1 MSSPYKTVALHTFGC
16 KANFADTSLL
26 NSTFDKKGYNVVP
39 FESIAD
45 IYIINTCSVTD
56 NANKKCRRFIKKIKR
71 RVPQSIIGVTGCYA
85 QLKPDEIID
94 IPEVNF
100 VVGMHDKFN
109 FIDKID
115 DITSS
120 DKLVF
125 HSNDI
130 RSIDSTFLS
139 YSIDERTRSFVK
151 VQDGCDYAC
160 TYCTIPIARGKSRS
174 VSIDKVVKHIK
185 KLDKNNIKEIILS
198 GINVGDFGHENNE
211 SFADLL
217 NAINESTNIPRI
229 RISSIE
235 PNLITDEI
243 IDFVSQ
249 NSKFMPHLHIPL
261 QSGSDKI
268 LKMMRRKYDVST
280 YASKIS
286 KISSRIKDCTI
297 GVDVMVGFPGES
309 EQDFNDTYNLLHD
322 LPVSYFHVFPFSERE
337 NTVAARL
344 KNTVPLDERY
354 ARAKILRK
362 LSKIKF
368 QNILQKNI
376 GLKRPVLFEMS
387 DEEYISGLSDNYIRV
402 NVHKNDI
409 IKHNS
414 VHDISLQ
421 SIRDGQ
427 IIGELIQ

>member
-39 FESIAD
+39 FDTIAD

-71 RVPQSIIGVTGCYA
+71 RVPQSVIGVTGCYA

-130 RSIDSTFLS
+130 RSIDSAFLA
-139 YSIDERTRSFVK
+139 YSLDERTRSFVK
-151 VQDGCDYAC
+151 IQDGCDYAC
-160 TYCTIPIARGKSRS
+160 TYCTIPMARGKSRS
-174 VSIDKVVKHIK
+174 ITIDKVVRHIQE
-185 KLDKNNIKEIILS
+185 LDKNNIKEIILS

-211 SFADLL
+211 SFIGLL
-217 NAINESTNIPRI
+217 NAINKSTNIPRV

-243 IDFVSQ
+243 IDFISQ
-249 NSKFMPHLHIPL
+249 NPKFMPHLHIPL

-268 LKMMRRKYDVST
+268 LKMMRRKYDVSA
-280 YASKIS
+280 YVDKIS
-286 KISSRIKDCTI
+286 KISSAIKDCTI
-297 GVDVMVGFPGES
+297 GVDIMVGFPGES
-309 EQDFNDTYNLLHD
+309 EKDFNDTYNLLHN

-337 NTVAARL
+337 NTVAAKL
-344 KNTVPLDERY
+344 KKSVSLEVRY

-368 QNILQKNI
+368 QIIHQKNI

-387 DEEYISGLSDNYIRV
+387 DEQYISGLSDNYIRV
-402 NVHKNDI
+402 KVPKNDF

-414 VHDISLQ
+414 IHNISLH
-421 SIRDGQ
+421 SIKDGQ
-427 IIGELIQ
+427 LIGELF

>member
-39 FESIAD
+39 FDTIAD

-130 RSIDSTFLS
+130 RSIDSAFLA
-139 YSIDERTRSFVK
+139 YSLDERTRSFVK
-151 VQDGCDYAC
+151 IQDGCDYAC
-160 TYCTIPIARGKSRS
+160 TYCTIPMARGKSRS
-174 VSIDKVVKHIK
+174 IKIDKVVRHIK
-185 KLDKNNIKEIILS
+185 ELDKNNIKEIILS
-198 GINVGDFGHENNE
+198 GINVGDFGYENNE
-211 SFADLL
+211 SFIELL
-217 NAINESTNIPRI
+217 YAINQSTNIPRI

-243 IDFVSQ
+243 IDFISQ
-249 NSKFMPHLHIPL
+249 NPKFMPHLHIPL

-268 LKMMRRKYDVST
+268 LKMMRRKYDVSS
-280 YASKIS
+280 YVDKIS
-286 KISSRIKDCTI
+286 KISNTIKDCTI
-297 GVDVMVGFPGES
+297 GVDIMVGFPGES
-309 EQDFNDTYNLLHD
+309 EKDFNDTYNLLHD

-344 KNTVPLDERY
+344 KNSVPLDERY

-368 QNILQKNI
+368 QNIHQKNI

-387 DEEYISGLSDNYIRV
+387 DEEYISGLTDNYIRV
-402 NVHKNDI
+402 KVPKNDVI
-409 IKHNS
+409 NHNS
-414 VHDISLQ
+414 IHDISLQ
-421 SIRDGQ
+421 SIKGGQ
-427 IIGELIQ
+427 LIGELL

>member
-71 RVPQSIIGVTGCYA
+71 RVPNSVIGVTGCYA

-100 VVGMHDKFN
+100 VVGMHDKYN

-115 DITSS
+115 DITKN

-125 HSNDI
+125 HSNNI
-130 RSIDSTFLS
+130 RSIDNAFLA
-139 YSIDERTRSFVK
+139 YSLDERTRSFVK
-151 VQDGCDYAC
+151 IQDGCDYVC
-160 TYCTIPIARGKSRS
+160 SYCTIPLARGKSRS
-174 VSIDKVVKHIK
+174 SRISEVIDHIK
-185 KLDKNNIKEIILS
+185 DLDNNNVKEIILS
-198 GINVGDFGHENNE
+198 GINVGDFGQDNNE
-211 SFADLL
+211 SFIDLL
-217 NAINESTNIPRI
+217 KAINTSTNIPRI

-235 PNLITDEI
+235 PNLITDQI
-243 IDFVSQ
+243 IDFIAS

-268 LKMMRRKYDVST
+268 LKKMRRRYNVSS
-280 YASKIS
+280 YRDKIF
-286 KISSRIKDCTI
+286 KIKDRIKDCTI

-309 EQDFNDTYNLLHD
+309 EDDFNNTYNLLHD

-337 NTVAARL
+337 NTMAADM
-344 KNTVPLDERY
+344 VDSIPLDVRY

-362 LSKIKF
+362 LSKMKF
-368 QNILQKNI
+368 QNIQEESI
-376 GLKRPVLFEMS
+376 GKIRPVLFEMS
-387 DEEYISGLSDNYIRV
+387 DEDYFSGLTDNYIRV
-402 NVHKNDI
+402 KVLNNNTIDENSIHNI
-409 IKHNS
+409 NLLEIKGEQ
-414 VHDISLQ
+414 L
-421 SIRDGQ
+421 
-427 IIGELIQ
+427 IGELA

>member
-71 RVPQSIIGVTGCYA
+71 RVPDSVIGVTGCYA

-100 VVGMHDKFN
+100 VVGMHDKYN

-115 DITSS
+115 DITKN

-125 HSNDI
+125 HSNNI
-130 RSIDSTFLS
+130 RSIDNAFLA
-139 YSIDERTRSFVK
+139 YSLDERTRSFVK
-151 VQDGCDYAC
+151 IQDGCDYVC
-160 TYCTIPIARGKSRS
+160 SYCTIPLARGKSRS
-174 VSIDKVVKHIK
+174 SRISEVIDHIK
-185 KLDKNNIKEIILS
+185 DLDNNNVKEIILS
-198 GINVGDFGHENNE
+198 GINVGDFGQDNNE
-211 SFADLL
+211 SFIDLL
-217 NAINESTNIPRI
+217 KAINTSTNIPRI

-235 PNLITDEI
+235 PNLITDQI
-243 IDFVSQ
+243 IDFIAS

-268 LKMMRRKYDVST
+268 LKKMRRRYNVSS
-280 YASKIS
+280 YRDKIF
-286 KISSRIKDCTI
+286 KIKDRIKDCTI

-309 EQDFNDTYNLLHD
+309 EDDFNNTYNLLHD

-337 NTVAARL
+337 NTMAADM
-344 KNTVPLDERY
+344 VDSIPLDVRY

-362 LSKIKF
+362 LSKMKF
-368 QNILQKNI
+368 QNIQEESI
-376 GLKRPVLFEMS
+376 GKIRPVLFEMS
-387 DEEYISGLSDNYIRV
+387 DEDYFSGLTDNYIRV
-402 NVHKNDI
+402 KVLNNNTIDENSIHNI
-409 IKHNS
+409 NLLEIKGEQ
-414 VHDISLQ
+414 L
-421 SIRDGQ
+421 
-427 IIGELIQ
+427 IGELA